1 MEAPPKSV
9 DIKPDISILTR
20 VLKYVRPYKRTFV
33 ITGLL
38 TLMLAVLS
46 PLRPMLIQYAFDN
59 YIVTPDPY
67 GLLII
72 TLITIGVLLVEALTY
87 YFYTYSSNWL
97 GQTVISDLR
106 QELYAHIN
114 SLRLRY
120 FDRTP
125 IGTLVTRVISDI
137 ETIAD
142 IFANG
147 ILVIFSDLLKVVAVV
162 CVMLYIDWR
171 LALISLSTI
180 PVLMVATWMFKN
192 GTRDSFQ
199 DVRTQVA
206 RLNAFLQEHITGMHL
221 VQVFNREKREMEQF
235 KEINALHRDANIRSV
250 WYFSIFLPVVE
261 ILSAIS
267 IGLVVW
273 WGAHQVLASEVTV
286 GHLVAFILYIHI
298 LFRPI
303 RELAD
308 KFNTLQMGMVSSERV
323 FKVLDTEEF
332 VADTGTIVPTELKG
346 DICFDSVWFAYN
358 GDDHVLKDISFR
370 VKAGETVAFVGAT
383 GSGKTSI
390 INLLGRFYE
399 FNRGSITIDG
409 TDIRQFQQEALRQRM
424 AVVMQ
429 DVFLFSD
436 TIHNNI
442 TLRNPAI
449 SRETVVQAAKDFGIH
464 EFISRLPGGYDYNV
478 MERGAML
485 SVGQRQ
491 LVSFV
496 RAYVHDPSI
505 LILDEATSSIDTESE
520 AIIQKA
526 LDKLTEG
533 RTAIVIAHRLAT
545 VQKADRIIVLRQGS
559 ILETGSHDELLRN
572 DGHYRTLFELQYT

>member
-1 MEAPPKSV
+1 MSEIQGKAL
-9 DIKPDISILTR
+9 DIGLLSR
-20 VLKYVRPYKRTFV
+20 VLKYVKPYKRTFWFTAV
-33 ITGLL
+33 L
-38 TLMLAVLS
+38 TFALAGLS
-46 PLRPMLIQYAFDN
+46 PLRPMLVQYAFDN
-59 YIVTPDPY
+59 YIVIPNPN

-72 TLITIGVLLVEALTY
+72 TLVTIGVLLIEAVAY
-87 YFYTYSSNWL
+87 YFYTYSANWL
-97 GQTVISDLR
+97 GQTVIRDIR
-106 QELYAHIN
+106 QEIYDHIN
-114 SLRLRY
+114 SLKLQY
-120 FDRTP
+120 FDRTA

-147 ILVIFSDLLKVVAVV
+147 ILVIFSDMMKVLVV
-162 CVMLYIDWR
+162 VGVMLYIDWK

-180 PVLMVATWMFKN
+180 PILLFATYIFKN
-192 GTRDSFQ
+192 GIRDSFQ

-221 VQVFNREKREMEQF
+221 VQVFNREKREMDRF
-235 KEINALHRDANIRSV
+235 MAINAEHRDANIKSV

-261 ILSAIS
+261 ILSAVS

-273 WGAHQVLASEVTV
+273 WGAHEVLAGTVTI

-323 FKVLDTEEF
+323 FKVLDTKDF
-332 VADTGTIVPTELKG
+332 VKDEGTIRPVEIKG
-346 DICFDSVWFAYN
+346 DIQFDNVSFAYS
-358 GDDHVLKDISFR
+358 DDNFVLNNISFN

-399 FNRGSITIDG
+399 FNSGTITIDG
-409 TDIRQFQQEALRQRM
+409 IDIRDYNQDGLRQRM
-424 AVVMQ
+424 AVVLQ

-442 TLRNPAI
+442 TLGNPDV
-449 SRETVVQAAKDFGIH
+449 SRETVMQAAKDFGVH
-464 EFISRLPGGYDYNV
+464 EFISKLPGGYEYNV

-491 LVSFV
+491 LISFV
-496 RAYVHDPSI
+496 RAYVHNPSI

-520 AIIQKA
+520 VIIQRA
-526 LDKLTEG
+526 LEKLTEG
-533 RTAIVIAHRLAT
+533 RTSIVIAHRLAT
-545 VQKADRIIVLRQGS
+545 IQKADRIIVMQKGR
-559 ILETGSHDELLRN
+559 ILESGTHDELLRKE
-572 DGHYRTLFELQYT
+572 GHYHTLFELQYT